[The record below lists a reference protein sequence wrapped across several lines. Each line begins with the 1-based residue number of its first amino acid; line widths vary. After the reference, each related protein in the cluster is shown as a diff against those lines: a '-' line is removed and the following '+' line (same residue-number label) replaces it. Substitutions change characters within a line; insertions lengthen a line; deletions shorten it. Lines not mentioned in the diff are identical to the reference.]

1 MENMENYLKSLNEEQ
16 LKAVTTSS
24 QYVRIIAGAGSGKT
38 RVLTTRIV
46 YMIKNWGIDARKVMA
61 ITFTNKATNEMRSRI
76 NTLLPEEA
84 AKIQISTIHSFCVVI
99 LRQEIKRM
107 GYPANFTI
115 LDADDQKTII
125 KEAMK
130 FYELD
135 SKKYNNSVLLE
146 YIAGM
151 KYAEVDGD
159 EAINRAFNYYEKGK
173 AQIYKYYL
181 ERQQQMYALDFDD
194 LLLWSVKLFKS
205 FPEVLEKW
213 QRKFQFIL
221 VDEFQDIDNTQYE
234 LIRLLSTENT
244 YLYVVG
250 DPDQTIYTW
259 RGANIN
265 IIMNFERD
273 FKPCET
279 IILER
284 NYRSTQVI
292 LGAANSLIKY
302 NKNRLEKNL
311 FTANPEGSKI
321 THFKAPAEEEEAV
334 FVARKVLELVKDP
347 EYDFNDIALL
357 YRSNYLSRPFEK
369 AFIDYKIPYVIY
381 GGVRFYERQ
390 EVKDALCYLRMLVG
404 QDDLAF
410 KRIIN
415 VPRRGIGNKTV
426 DGILEEARANGH
438 TMYEEA
444 KTMYLPA
451 RSRKT
456 LDDLIEKIE
465 DWKTRSADMELE
477 QVLQM
482 ILDESGYRSMLEL
495 SDDPKDEDRLEN
507 IKELINDLHS
517 YQEAQPDATLADYL
531 QMVTLYTDIQQNNN
545 GKFVSL
551 MTVHSAKGLEFK
563 NVFVVGLSDGIFPSD
578 KSMQEGIKGLEEERR
593 LAYVAFTRAM
603 DNLFLT
609 ESMGFSY
616 TTSSSK
622 VSSRFLEEV
631 DEIFIRNEGVKL
643 TPKVEVHSDL
653 SHSAIPMK
661 RKPVDVHPGD
671 IMVHD
676 DFGEGVVI
684 SVNGNFGDIAF
695 AYPFMTKTMSLNFPK
710 LHKKEKKDE

>member
-1 MENMENYLKSLNEEQ
+1 MENYLKVLNEDQ
-16 LKAVTTSS
+16 LKAVTTPS

-46 YMIKNWGIDARKVMA
+46 YIIKEWGIDPRKVMA

-76 NTLLPEEA
+76 NVQLPDDA
-84 AKIQISTIHSFCVVI
+84 SRIQISTIHAFCVVI

-107 GYPANFTI
+107 GYPSNFTI
-115 LDADDQKTII
+115 LDQDDQKSII

-130 FYELD
+130 FLDLD
-135 SKKYNNSVLLE
+135 SKKYSNAVLLE

-151 KYAEVDGD
+151 KYAEVDGN
-159 EAINRAFNYYEKGK
+159 EAIARAFNFYEKGK
-173 AQIYKYYL
+173 AEVYKYYL
-181 ERQQQMYALDFDD
+181 ERQAQLYALDFDD
-194 LLLWSVKLFKS
+194 LLLWAVRLFKS
-205 FPEVLEKW
+205 FPEVLERW
-213 QRKFQFIL
+213 QKKYQFIL

-234 LIRLLSTENT
+234 LIRLLATENT
-244 YLYVVG
+244 YIYVVG

-279 IILER
+279 IVLER
-284 NYRSTQVI
+284 NYRSTQII
-292 LGAANSLIKY
+292 LGAANSLIKF
-302 NKNRLEKNL
+302 NKNRVEKNL

-321 THFKAPAEEEEAV
+321 TRFKAPTEDEEAV
-334 FVARKVLELVKDP
+334 YVARKVLELVKDP
-347 EYDFNDIALL
+347 EYDFDDIALL
-357 YRSNYLSRPFEK
+357 YRSNYLSRSFEK

-390 EVKDALCYLRMLVG
+390 EIKDALSYLRMLVS
-404 QDDLAF
+404 QDDLSF

-415 VPRRGIGNKTV
+415 VPKRGIGTKTV
-426 DGILEEARANGH
+426 DNILEEARSHGVSMYQEAR
-438 TMYEEA
+438 TMF
-444 KTMYLPA
+444 LPPRA
-451 RSRKT
+451 RNT
-456 LDDLIEKIE
+456 IDGLIAQIE
-465 DWKTRSADMELE
+465 NWRERQKELQLE
-477 QVLQM
+477 QILQM
-482 ILDESGYRSMLEL
+482 ILDESGYRSMLET
-495 SDDPKDEDRLEN
+495 SDDPRDEDRLEN

-517 YQEAQPDATLADYL
+517 YQEAVPDATLADYL
-531 QMVTLYTDIQQNNN
+531 QMVTLYTDIQQNNA

-563 NVFVVGLSDGIFPSD
+563 NVFVVGLSDGIFPSE

-609 ESMGFSY
+609 ESMGYSY

-622 VSSRFLEEV
+622 VSSRFLDEV
-631 DEIFIRNEGVKL
+631 DDTFIKQEGVRIPLK
-643 TPKVEVHSDL
+643 TAVHEVFSGLDK
-653 SHSAIPMK
+653 AVK

-695 AYPFMTKTMSLNFPK
+695 PYPYMTKTMSLNFPK